1 MQVKAALGKTI
12 TVAVTAALLSVG
24 SFANAQRIDDQPSAA
39 AMVADA
45 VVARPA
51 YFALSQVGALVY
63 AATLPFTLLGG
74 NADQAAETLVITP
87 LQGAFVRCLGCGRM
101 PNEVSRL
108 NEGDGK
114 RIQHFA
120 MISGGY
126 SDMDASNFANPNE
139 STDGV
144 NIGLY
149 LGTHFALSDRSRFDV
164 MLGAKQLA
172 NFKAEAASGD
182 FTDTVRSYQ
191 IATRFGRE
199 LGGTDLMFKLGMHA
213 WQTDRE
219 YRNGD
224 EGDFGGYD
232 FFYGIG
238 WDFVK
243 TDGIRFGVDYTHYNL
258 DDSDNSYKAKINTLD
273 FNISIMF

>member
-24 SFANAQRIDDQPSAA
+24 NLANAQRIDDQPSAG

-45 VVARPA
+45 VFARPA

-74 NADQAAETLVITP
+74 NAEQAAETLVITP
-87 LQGAFVRCLGCGRM
+87 LQGAFVRCLGCGGM

-108 NEGDGK
+108 REGDGK
-114 RIQHFA
+114 RIQHFV
-120 MISGGY
+120 MLSGGY
-126 SDMDASNFANPNE
+126 SEMEASNIANRDE
-139 STDGV
+139 SSDGA
-144 NIGLY
+144 NLGLY
-149 LGTHFALSDRSRFDV
+149 LGSHFALSDRSRFDV
-164 MLGAKQLA
+164 MLGVKQLA
-172 NFKAEAASGD
+172 DFEAEATSGD

-191 IATRFGRE
+191 IVTRFGRE

-219 YRNGD
+219 YRSGD
-224 EGDFGGYD
+224 AGDFAGYD

-243 TDGIRFGVDYTHYNL
+243 TDGVRFGIDYTRYGL
-258 DDSDNSYKAKINTLD
+258 EDSGNDYKA
-273 FNISIMF
+273 NIDTYDLNFSVMF

>member
-24 SFANAQRIDDQPSAA
+24 NLANAQRLDDQPSAA

-126 SDMDASNFANPNE
+126 SDMDASNFANANE
-139 STDGV
+139 STDGA
-144 NIGLY
+144 NLGLY

-164 MLGAKQLA
+164 MLGVKQLA
-172 NFKAEAASGD
+172 NFKAESAPIE
-182 FTDTVRSYQ
+182 FRDTVRSFQ

-219 YRNGD
+219 YRSGIA
-224 EGDFGGYD
+224 GDFGGYD

-243 TDGIRFGVDYTHYNL
+243 TDSVRFGVEYTRYNL
-258 DDSDNSYKAKINTLD
+258 DDSGNDYKA
-273 FNISIMF
+273 NIDTYDLNFSVMF